1 MSLDLGFLA
10 SALALAVAYTLRAA
24 TVVDSWVIEDDASD
38 LEDAPSQVNCTPS
51 PQERTQLKTPPSL
64 AVKARAPRT
73 AAGGELRQDNEHQ
86 SAARET
92 TKG

>member
-38 LEDAPSQVNCTPS
+38 LDDASSQDHAPGS
-51 PQERTQLKTPPSL
+51 SKTPTSL